1 MLNFYNDDRS
11 RRTISVDDAVTSS
24 DACYMLVLKN
34 QAVEDKSWAIV
45 EHLSK
50 FNLGK
55 IISSIEWLYWA
66 KVFAQD

>member
-55 IISSIEWLYWA
+55 CIFGCFKEQPIVAS
-66 KVFAQD
+66 V

>member
-1 MLNFYNDDRS
+1 MVFFYNDDRS
-11 RRTISVDDAVTSS
+11 RRTLSLDDTVKSS
-24 DACYMLVLKN
+24 DVCYTLVLKN

-55 IISSIEWLYWA
+55 HA
-66 KVFAQD
+66 C

>member
-11 RRTISVDDAVTSS
+11 RRTISLDDAVTSS

-55 IISSIEWLYWA
+55 CNL
-66 KVFAQD
+66 